1 MAHCNPSTW
10 KAEAGESRVG
20 LHSETVFQ
28 KQTNKQNKKSK
39 EKRRLFL
46 DEFHFYQCFN
56 PDKQVPEVEL
66 T

>member
-28 KQTNKQNKKSK
+28 KQTNKQTNKIKRVKKKEGYSWMNFIFISASILISKSLK
-39 EKRRLFL
+39 
-46 DEFHFYQCFN
+46 
-56 PDKQVPEVEL
+56 
-66 T
+66 